1 MTESAIQFFDTWSVY
16 DQILDRNSMFHDEIF
31 NDVRTFLAD
40 RFGDRPLEI
49 LDLGCGSARHI
60 SLALSGRNVVRYV
73 GYDLSQAAHN
83 HARENLGRLNCPIE
97 LRLGDFLVGIESL
110 KDRYDVILSSFAI
123 HHLSAEGKQQFFKEV
138 ACHLKPAGIFLLIDP
153 VRGEN
158 ESRPIY
164 LDNYCQWI
172 QNDWRLKPEEACA
185 EVIAHVRD
193 CDFPETA
200 SLLATMATN
209 AGLVRSWEGHPYRW
223 HQAFGFEPLRIS
235 D

>member
-1 MTESAIQFFDTWSVY
+1 MTESATQFFDTWSVY
-16 DQILDRNSMFHDEIF
+16 DQILDRNFMFHDEIF
-31 NDVRTFLAD
+31 NDVGTFLAD

-60 SLALSGRNVVRYV
+60 SLALAGRNVVSYV
-73 GYDLSQAAHN
+73 GYDLSQAALN
-83 HARENLGRLNCPIE
+83 HARENLGRLNCPVE
-97 LRLGDFLVGIESL
+97 LRLGDFLVGIERL
-110 KDRYDVILSSFAI
+110 KDEYDVILSSFAI

-153 VRGEN
+153 VRREN

-172 QNDWRLKPEEACA
+172 QTDWRLKPEEACA